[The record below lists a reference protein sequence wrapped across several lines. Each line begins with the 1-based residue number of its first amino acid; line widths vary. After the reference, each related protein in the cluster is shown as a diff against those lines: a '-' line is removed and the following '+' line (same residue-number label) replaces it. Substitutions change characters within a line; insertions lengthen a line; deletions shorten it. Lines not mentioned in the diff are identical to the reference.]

1 MFAMERGYVGLRI
14 FVGVA
19 LLASLILPYTLAMAE
34 EERPVIVIP
43 RASGQVLFQTCATC
57 HRYDGRGGATEG
69 GFAANLQETKLT
81 HEEIVAVISDGRMEK
96 GMPSFKGFLDD
107 FKINALAKFIKEDL
121 KAKEN

>member
-1 MFAMERGYVGLRI
+1 MRV
-14 FVGVA
+14 V
-19 LLASLILPYTLAMAE
+19 LLACLLLPQTVTLAE
-34 EERPVIVIP
+34 EDRPVIVVP

-81 HEEIVAVISDGRMEK
+81 YEEIVAVISDGRLEK